1 MKALIS
7 LCRTLS
13 LFLLLALTS
22 CGETE
27 HTFCSLPANFAVTTV
42 YAVPPLYT
50 SLNSMGEFCT
60 IRGVSNGYLF
70 SHPSIASYTL
80 PKTALNNYSA
90 FYLGLSGFI
99 VGLPNIPEIGYDQSR
114 VICFDLA
121 CSNCY
126 DEFNITK
133 RLELQESGKA
143 FCPSCKR
150 TYNLNAQGEVCDGE
164 AGKKLFRYR
173 ISYVSDTML
182 ISNR

>member
-1 MKALIS
+1 MEAPF
-7 LCRTLS
+7 S
-13 LFLLLALTS
+13 LFRALCLCFLLFCSS

-60 IRGVSNGYLF
+60 IRAANNGYLF
-70 SHPSIASYTL
+70 SHPSIESYTL
-80 PKTALNNYSA
+80 PKTALSNYSG

-99 VGLPNIPEIGYDQSR
+99 VGLPNIPELGYDQSR
-114 VICFDLA
+114 VVCFDLA

-126 DEFNITK
+126 NDFNITK
-133 RLELQESGKA
+133 RMELQESGKA

-150 TYNLNAQGEVCDGE
+150 TYNLNARGEVCNGE
-164 AGKKLFRYR
+164 AGHLLFRYR
-173 ISYVSDTML
+173 VSYVGDTML